1 MSVSVSVFEFAF
13 EGGERERE
21 ACRGGAKRGARSVRA
36 KLTRLAGLTQRR
48 DFPHALHPREPEHRQ
63 PRATL
68 EHELEHAHAHAH
80 ASPLN

>member
-1 MSVSVSVFEFAF
+1 MSVSVSVFEFVF

-48 DFPHALHPREPEHRQ
+48 DSPTLSTHASRNTANREP
-63 PRATL
+63 PSNTNSNTL
-68 EHELEHAHAHAH
+68 TLTLA
-80 ASPLN
+80 L